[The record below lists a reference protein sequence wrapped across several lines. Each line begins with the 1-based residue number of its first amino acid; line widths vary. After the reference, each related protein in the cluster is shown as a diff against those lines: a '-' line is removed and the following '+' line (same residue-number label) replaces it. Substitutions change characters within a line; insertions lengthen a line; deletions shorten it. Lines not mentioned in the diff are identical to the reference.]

1 MGGTDKNLKEIVR
14 GSWIGV
20 DDMSLCVNTKV
31 VYGMNVSLYE
41 WHKFNISDIFAY
53 LRF

>member
-41 WHKFNISDIFAY
+41 WLKLCMVWMYHCMSD
-53 LRF
+53 